1 MRIIIILDSYKRDS
15 LYCLK
20 IAESIISKI
29 ETKYPK
35 YRVFIVQTG
44 SDIARVALSCKSSLV
59 LHNYSRIN
67 NQKTIKKLF
76 MAGVKN
82 LVMDTEG
89 FPSWIFSKNG
99 IVSKKLLSNIDTYFT
114 WGIEQK
120 KYVNKIA
127 KKNIAIECGS
137 YRHQKIKKI
146 ELNKKNNCLI
156 LTSSPISNP
165 GFSSKKESIIST
177 KKASRL
183 SDQELFVVVNEQEK
197 IQERICKLLPY
208 LSEIF
213 ELVLIR
219 VHPFENQGVYEKYS
233 KNFTNIR
240 FSYNQDLKVDLEAC
254 STVLHGYSTAGVEA
268 YLSGRK
274 TFVPERSS
282 NLPVFLEKYFE
293 IVSSGSEILRDT
305 NIENLILKNNLDEL
319 SDNINTSNLNKFYGI
334 NKSAEKGLEIIINKI
349 LNVIHKKESF
359 KIKKFIFRLSG
370 LIYLQIRRFIGKDPK
385 PNKIK
390 SINIKDLIKIVKD
403 ENIKICISE
412 INTNACIWE
421 VKPKY

>member
-137 YRHQKIKKI
+137 YRHQKIK
-146 ELNKKNNCLI
+146 N
-156 LTSSPISNP
+156 
-165 GFSSKKESIIST
+165 
-177 KKASRL
+177 
-183 SDQELFVVVNEQEK
+183 
-197 IQERICKLLPY
+197 
-208 LSEIF
+208 
-213 ELVLIR
+213 
-219 VHPFENQGVYEKYS
+219 
-233 KNFTNIR
+233 
-240 FSYNQDLKVDLEAC
+240 
-254 STVLHGYSTAGVEA
+254 
-268 YLSGRK
+268 
-274 TFVPERSS
+274 
-282 NLPVFLEKYFE
+282 
-293 IVSSGSEILRDT
+293 
-305 NIENLILKNNLDEL
+305 
-319 SDNINTSNLNKFYGI
+319 
-334 NKSAEKGLEIIINKI
+334 
-349 LNVIHKKESF
+349 
-359 KIKKFIFRLSG
+359 
-370 LIYLQIRRFIGKDPK
+370 
-385 PNKIK
+385 
-390 SINIKDLIKIVKD
+390 
-403 ENIKICISE
+403 
-412 INTNACIWE
+412 
-421 VKPKY
+421 